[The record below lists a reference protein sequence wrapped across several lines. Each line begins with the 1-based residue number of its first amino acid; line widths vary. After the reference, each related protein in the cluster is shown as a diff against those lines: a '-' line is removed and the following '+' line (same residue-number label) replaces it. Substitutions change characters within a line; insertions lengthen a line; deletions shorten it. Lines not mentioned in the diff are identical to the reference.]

1 MPPTDT
7 LAAPAAAGP
16 LAALLAGRPP
26 LIAIL
31 QVDRLE
37 DALPLLDTLE
47 AAGLPAIEV
56 TLRSPQALG
65 AIEVMRR
72 RADRAVIGAG
82 TLTRPAQ
89 FAQAREAGARFLVS
103 PGLTPGLAQAAAA
116 AGLPFL
122 PGAVTPS
129 EVLAARE
136 HGFTE
141 LKFFPAELQGGP
153 AWLRHMQPLFPEVR
167 FCPTGGVS
175 TANLQD
181 YRALPNVFAVGGV
194 FMAPAEAIRDRD
206 WPRIGQLA
214 RDAVRAAEAAGA
226 PPA

>member
-7 LAAPAAAGP
+7 LPAVSATPA
-16 LAALLAGRPP
+16 LTTLLAGRPP
-26 LIAIL
+26 VIAIL
-31 QVDRLE
+31 QVDRIE
-37 DALPLLDTLE
+37 DAVPLLDALE
-47 AAGLPAIEV
+47 AAGIPAIEV
-56 TLRSPQALG
+56 TLRSPQALP

-103 PGLTPGLAQAAAA
+103 PGLTSGLAQAAAA
-116 AGLPFL
+116 IGLPFI

-141 LKFFPAELQGGP
+141 LKFFPAELQGGA
-153 AWLRHMQPLFPEVR
+153 AWLRHMQPLFPDVR

-175 TANLQD
+175 AANLQG
-181 YRALPNVFAVGGV
+181 YLALPNVFAVGGV
-194 FMAPAEAIRDRD
+194 FMAPAEAILDRN
-206 WPRIGQLA
+206 WPRIRELA
-214 RDAVRAAEAAGA
+214 RAAVLAAEDR
-226 PPA
+226 PA

>member
-1 MPPTDT
+1 MPQIDT
-7 LAAPAAAGP
+7 PPATLPAAP
-16 LAALLAGRPP
+16 LATLLAGRTP

-31 QVDRLE
+31 QIDRLE
-37 DALPLLDTLE
+37 DAPPLLDTLE
-47 AAGLPAIEV
+47 AAGILAIEV
-56 TLRSPQALG
+56 TLRSPQALQ

-72 RADRAVIGAG
+72 RAARAVIGAG

-122 PGAVTPS
+122 PGAATPS
-129 EVLAARE
+129 EVLTARE

-153 AWLRHMQPLFPEVR
+153 AWLRHMQPLVPEVR

-175 TANLQD
+175 AANLQD
-181 YRALPNVFAVGGV
+181 YLALPNVFAVGGV
-194 FMAPAEAIRDRD
+194 FMAPAAAIRDRD
-206 WPRIGQLA
+206 WSRIGALA
-214 RDAVRAAEAAGA
+214 RVALQAAAAASG
-226 PPA
+226 PAA